1 MAVFNVIQ
9 FELRGGQRHLALPE
23 FIRVRSQN
31 TGDRIQN
38 KVLAFGSVK
47 RILFRYDGVWLFSR
61 RLNKNT
67 GAKRHRILLSPVF
80 CILISLVHSFL

>member
-1 MAVFNVIQ
+1 MGQVRDIWLCRNLFEKEVRIQ
-9 FELRGGQRHLALPE
+9 E
-23 FIRVRSQN
+23 

-47 RILFRYDGVWLFSR
+47 RILFRYDGAWLFSR
-61 RLNKNT
+61 RLNKNI

-80 CILISLVHSFL
+80 CILISLVHSLL